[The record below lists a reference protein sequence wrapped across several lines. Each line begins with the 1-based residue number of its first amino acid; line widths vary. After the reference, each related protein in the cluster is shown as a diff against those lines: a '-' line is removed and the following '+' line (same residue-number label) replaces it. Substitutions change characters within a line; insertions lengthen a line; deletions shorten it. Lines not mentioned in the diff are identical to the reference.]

1 MYRERSILVIVCVFC
16 MFQVLVKPCWYCWFQ
31 FLLPHNQVG
40 TPTWTHRLVLFLI
53 IITLI
58 IFHHTNFCGALLVIF
73 AEYYPL
79 LFWIVVSLKVF
90 QPVKACVAVKL
101 LNLVVVIPYLRYF
114 PKNVIYLHTWD
125 ALLKMRNAIANMKNN
140 LLFLVSN
147 CLKSTIWCFEGMQRI
162 YRGIFR
168 GHQDHTRSPVM
179 MIRWSKRWWHIYDL
193 FSSPNPLLIIPT
205 AKPIVKRLLL
215 RDICVCRFFCFWLSH
230 FLARFAIS
238 YYLSVWIW
246 FLQQFIHET

>member
-1 MYRERSILVIVCVFC
+1 MHVSSVGQI
-16 MFQVLVKPCWYCWFQ
+16 FQVLVKPCWYCWFQ

-53 IITLI
+53 IISLI

-79 LFWIVVSLKVF
+79 LFWIVVPLKVF

-114 PKNVIYLHTWD
+114 PKNVIYIYILRMLSSKWEMLSPTWKTICCFWSQIVCNQQYD
-125 ALLKMRNAIANMKNN
+125 ALKECKE
-140 LLFLVSN
+140 FPHG
-147 CLKSTIWCFEGMQRI
+147 F
-162 YRGIFR
+162 FR

-179 MIRWSKRWWHIYDL
+179 MVRWSQRWWNIYDL